1 MTERIT
7 NMVTMRTV
15 SLAPAMR
22 SLACLTRLRI
32 FNPINTTRVSKPSV
46 LKISRPVW
54 NW

>member
-15 SLAPAMR
+15 RRAPAIR
-22 SLACLTRLRI
+22 SLACLIRLRI
-32 FNPINTTRVSKPSV
+32 FNPINTMRVSNPSV